1 MGVKIGE
8 LIERRVELKLSDIS
22 GRRIALDA
30 FNAMYQFLAKIRQPD
45 GTPLMTSKGE
55 ITSVHSGMFY
65 RTANFLKEGIFPVY
79 VFDGEKPV
87 FKSRAIEERVKAREE
102 AEVKWREALE
112 TGDIEEARKY
122 AQAALNITNDIVEDC
137 KKILE
142 LMGLPVIQAPSEG
155 EAQAAYMA
163 AKGDVWATASQ
174 DYDSLL
180 FGAPRLIRNL
190 TVTGKRK
197 LPGKDVY
204 VDVNPELIELEE
216 VLRSNG
222 ITREQLILI
231 GILVGTDYNL
241 GGVKGIG
248 VKRAV
253 ELVKRYRN
261 PEELFSRID
270 WEFDVDPISIYEFF
284 LNPPKTDDYEI
295 VLSKPRSDELLKFM
309 VEEHE
314 FSEERVRKVINEIEE
329 AYRMLSS
336 GGLDSWF

>member
-8 LIERRVELKLSDIS
+8 LIEDKVELELSDIA
-22 GRRIALDA
+22 GKRIALDA
-30 FNAMYQFLAKIRQPD
+30 FNAMYQFLAKVRQPD

-55 ITSVHSGMFY
+55 ITSVHSGIFY
-65 RTANFLKEGIFPVY
+65 RTANFLKEGIIPIY
-79 VFDGEKPV
+79 VFDGEKPS
-87 FKSRAIEERVKAREE
+87 FKSRAIEERVRAREE
-102 AEVKWREALE
+102 AELKWKEALE
-112 TGDIEEARKY
+112 LGELEEARKY
-122 AQAALNITNDIVEDC
+122 AQAALNITGDIVEDC
-137 KKILE
+137 KTILK
-142 LMGLPVIQAPSEG
+142 LMGVPIVQAPSEG

-163 AKGDVWATASQ
+163 MKGDVWATASQ

-190 TVTGKRK
+190 TITGKRK

-204 VDVNPELIELEE
+204 VDINPELIELES
-216 VLRSNG
+216 VLKRNG
-222 ITREQLILI
+222 INREQLIMI

-248 VKRAV
+248 VKRAL
-253 ELVKRYRN
+253 ELVKKYKR
-261 PEELFSRID
+261 PEDLFSRVP

-284 LNPPKTDDYEI
+284 LNPPTTEDYDTS
-295 VLSKPRSDELLKFM
+295 LRRPMSDELLKFM

-329 AYRMLSS
+329 SYRLLS
-336 GGLDSWF
+336 GGGLESWF